1 MKEVIVLPSDE
12 RIAETSSR
20 GKQEKWYDRETGR
33 YYKLDQFGYE
43 ALAETVT
50 SALLNYSNIE
60 SDTPFSFVRYRME
73 RLRVHGAER
82 IGCSSADFLADT
94 YVGWSI
100 VTVHKILTQY
110 TGGKVRDIL
119 AKMPSDRKRLLYLA
133 DAVTEYTG
141 LAQFPQYLS
150 LLFAVDTLI
159 LNEERHLNNIA
170 VLEKDGTFEYCPIF
184 DNGAAFLSA
193 MQFHALSIDTK
204 ALMRVVRACPFQTTF
219 AHQKRVLETEY
230 GKVFHIP
237 RISEEELC
245 AFLDPAAAYYPEP
258 LRSILRDRVKTVIR
272 EQLRRYFC

>member
-1 MKEVIVLPSDE
+1 MKEAIALTSDE

-20 GKQEKWYDRETGR
+20 GNQEKWYDQETGR

-50 SALLNYSNIE
+50 SGLLTYSNIE

-82 IGCSSADFLADT
+82 IGCSSADFLLDT
-94 YVGWSI
+94 YAGWSI

-141 LAQFPQYLS
+141 LAQFPRYLS

-159 LNEERHLNNIA
+159 LNEDRHLNNIA
-170 VLEKDGTFEYCPIF
+170 VLEKDGTFEYCPLF

-193 MQFHALSIDTK
+193 MQFHSLSIDAK

-230 GKVFHIP
+230 GKVFHMP
-237 RISEEELC
+237 RIAEKELC
-245 AFLDPAAAYYPEP
+245 AFLDPAVSYYPEP
-258 LRSILRDRVKTVIR
+258 LRPILRERVKTVLR
-272 EQLRRYFC
+272 EQLRRYF

>member
-1 MKEVIVLPSDE
+1 MTVHLVTDD
-12 RIAETSSR
+12 RIAETSSK
-20 GKQEKWYDRETGR
+20 GNQEKWFDGETNR
-33 YYKLDQFGYE
+33 WYKLDQFGYE

-60 SDTPFSFVRYRME
+60 SDTPFPFVRYRME
-73 RLRVHGAER
+73 RLRVHGTER

-170 VLEKDGTFEYCPIF
+170 VLECGGKYNYCPIF
-184 DNGAAFLSA
+184 DNGAGLLADTTMDYPLSGDVY
-193 MQFHALSIDTK
+193 ALPH
-204 ALMRVVRACPFQTTF
+204 R
-219 AHQKRVLETEY
+219 
-230 GKVFHIP
+230 
-237 RISEEELC
+237 
-245 AFLDPAAAYYPEP
+245 
-258 LRSILRDRVKTVIR
+258 
-272 EQLRRYFC
+272 